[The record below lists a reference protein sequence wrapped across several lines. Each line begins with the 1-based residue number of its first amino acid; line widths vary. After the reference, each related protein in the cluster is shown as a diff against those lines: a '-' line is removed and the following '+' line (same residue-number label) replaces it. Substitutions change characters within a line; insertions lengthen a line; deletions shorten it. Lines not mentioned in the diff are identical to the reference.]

1 MRRTSLAHFLRHLST
16 GRALLLI
23 TGIGFI
29 AAVLWLTVGP
39 RVAESVGL
47 NDDQWKTLGSFT
59 SAVAFAFA
67 FGTGI
72 IALVEFGQAVDSR
85 NLDIYRDIYQKL
97 MSEEQIEAR
106 RTIYNLPEY
115 TDRQARIK
123 AIYADDDAKKAIKDV
138 LNLFD
143 YFGFIVAQD
152 WVTADE
158 IIGWLSPVVVKV
170 WERIEPAVTHER
182 EQRPEEPDYY
192 ISAVELASRCQAWRG
207 RHYRDLPKITFDS
220 RRL

>member
-1 MRRTSLAHFLRHLST
+1 M
-16 GRALLLI
+16 
-23 TGIGFI
+23 
-29 AAVLWLTVGP
+29 LWLTVGP
-39 RVAESVGL
+39 RVAEAVGL
-47 NDDQWKTLGSFT
+47 SENQWKTLGSFT
-59 SAVAFAFA
+59 SAVAFAIA

-97 MSEEQIEAR
+97 MSPEQIEAR
-106 RTIYNLPEY
+106 RTIYNLPEF

-123 AIYADDDAKKAIKDV
+123 AIYADDDAKKALKDV

-192 ISAVELASRCQAWRG
+192 ISAVELASRCQPGAAAIT
-207 RHYRDLPKITFDS
+207 RDLHEESPFDS